1 MGLCVKRKK
10 DSTPHHNW
18 LIIFGL
24 LQALA
29 YAVFIM
35 FTPSIYQFVT
45 AQNNSSEEMEE
56 SGSNPSWPGLGGSPR
71 DYAWVSVSF
80 ALFQTALF
88 PLPTLLMDTLP
99 YTPLILFTTFLYTIS
114 GVVYGWATRVW
125 MVLVA
130 RGLMGSAAL
139 FGSSVIYTYTG
150 EIGTYMDR
158 SRQKMGKRPMKDVLY
173 MANTLASNGWYFG
186 LLGINAALVRI
197 PSVNPYRLPG
207 WFLVSLSLTVTV
219 LVVLFFTEP
228 RPWACR
234 RAKHCNLKSVKSMSS
249 DSSLKYS
256 SNSRSYVLCVLFV
269 LLNAYITGQAL
280 SVVYTLVSPIL
291 SDQFGFTVYNTALF
305 FVGLGVG
312 GFASVLIQ

>member
-1 MGLCVKRKK
+1 MGLCVKGKK
-10 DSTPHHNW
+10 DSIPHHNW
-18 LIIFGL
+18 FIIFGL

-45 AQNNSSEEMEE
+45 TQNNSSEELEE
-56 SGSNPSWPGLGGSPR
+56 SGSNPFWPGLGGSPR

-125 MVLVA
+125 MVFIA

-139 FGSSVIYTYTG
+139 FGSSVIYTYIG

-158 SRQKMGKRPMKDVLY
+158 SRRKMGKKPMKDVLY
-173 MANTLASNGWYFG
+173 IANTLASNGWYFG

-207 WFLVSLSLTVTV
+207 WFLVSLSLTVAV

-228 RPWACR
+228 RPWACPTPG
-234 RAKHCNLKSVKSMSS
+234 AT
-249 DSSLKYS
+249 Y
-256 SNSRSYVLCVLFV
+256 YVFCLYC
-269 LLNAYITGQAL
+269 
-280 SVVYTLVSPIL
+280 
-291 SDQFGFTVYNTALF
+291 
-305 FVGLGVG
+305 
-312 GFASVLIQ
+312 